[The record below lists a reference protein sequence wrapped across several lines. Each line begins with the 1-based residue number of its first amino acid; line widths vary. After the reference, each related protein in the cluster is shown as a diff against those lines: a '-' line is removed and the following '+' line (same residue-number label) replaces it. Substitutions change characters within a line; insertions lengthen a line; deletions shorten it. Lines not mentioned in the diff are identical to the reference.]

1 MKQYVIA
8 VTADGQK
15 KYVFID
21 TQAGISRGVDTKAE
35 ATVLPSRAVAVA
47 VVTAIRPA
55 IKKNK
60 LNAIVKMEV
69 M

>member
-1 MKQYVIA
+1 MKKYVIA
-8 VTADGQK
+8 VTSEGVT

-21 TQAGISRGVDTKAE
+21 TVNGISRGVDTKEE
-35 ATVLPSRAVAVA
+35 ATVLSSHALAVA

-60 LNAIVKMEV
+60 LNCIIKLEV
-69 M
+69 V